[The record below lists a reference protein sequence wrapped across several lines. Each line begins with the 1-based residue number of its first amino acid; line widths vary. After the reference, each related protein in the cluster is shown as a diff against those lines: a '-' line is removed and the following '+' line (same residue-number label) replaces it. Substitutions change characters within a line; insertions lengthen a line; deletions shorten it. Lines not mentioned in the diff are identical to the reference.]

1 MLSQQ
6 TINTVK
12 STAPLLAEHG
22 QAITVR
28 FYEKLFNAK
37 PELKNIFNQIN
48 QQRGEQPR
56 ALADAVVAYAANI
69 DKLETLLPAVSRI
82 AHKHASLGI
91 SPEHY
96 PIVGKYL
103 LEAVKETLAL
113 PDDHAALT
121 AWEQAYKILADI
133 FIDTEEKLYQTN
145 EQQAGGWRGFKPFLI
160 DRIET
165 ETTDVKSFYL
175 KPSDGSTVPSFKGGQ
190 YIGIKV
196 NPASSDFDEI
206 RQYSLSGKSGEDY
219 LRISTKAE
227 PQGLVSNH
235 LHQSA
240 VGDTVMLQPP
250 TGIFNLD
257 SEAKKHIFIAGGVGI
272 TPLMG
277 MLHEVLDKQIAPENI
292 LFIQCARDSAHQVL
306 KQELSTLRQQTPFHF
321 KTSFEFGDDSDH
333 QGYLNTEVI
342 KQWLGETN
350 LEDDG
355 ETAVYFCGPLPFMK
369 ALNQL
374 FKALQ
379 FNPEAIHYETFG
391 PTTAL

>member
-12 STAPLLAEHG
+12 STAPLLAENG

-28 FYEKLFNAK
+28 FYEKLFNAQ

-113 PDDHAALT
+113 PDDHAALS

-133 FIDTEEKLYQTN
+133 FIDTEENLYQTN
-145 EQQAGGWRGFKPFLI
+145 EQQKGGWRGFKPFLI

-165 ETTDVKSFYL
+165 ETPDVKSFYL
-175 KPSDGSTVPSFKGGQ
+175 KPSDGSTVPTFKGGQ

-206 RQYSLSGKSGEDY
+206 RQYSLSGKSGEHY

-235 LHQSA
+235 LHQTLS
-240 VGDTVMLQPP
+240 L
-250 TGIFNLD
+250 I
-257 SEAKKHIFIAGGVGI
+257 HI
-272 TPLMG
+272 
-277 MLHEVLDKQIAPENI
+277 
-292 LFIQCARDSAHQVL
+292 
-306 KQELSTLRQQTPFHF
+306 
-321 KTSFEFGDDSDH
+321 
-333 QGYLNTEVI
+333 
-342 KQWLGETN
+342 
-350 LEDDG
+350 
-355 ETAVYFCGPLPFMK
+355 
-369 ALNQL
+369 
-374 FKALQ
+374 
-379 FNPEAIHYETFG
+379 
-391 PTTAL
+391 